1 MDCKHYNRTLRRRL
15 FAAGRVLRLGSTVAE
30 LAARGTHRTS
40 ERALRPGPPPPRSA
54 DALDQG
60 HDCRRGA
67 SELRNFCN
75 PVAAVGGD
83 DGRHRD
89 ADECG
94 TVAQGNVRLFRP
106 QLLRRAGHRR
116 HRAVG
121 SAITHVSPFASTV
134 DRILEV
140 ALGGVIGFAI
150 SFFLLPS
157 SAHPLVVDAAAGTL
171 DEMAALGELLAGFT
185 QSLDVDSVTRIQDR
199 IGQAL
204 VHMNVVGSE
213 AEHERS
219 ARLAVGPNT
228 EPLLRTLLRLRHD
241 LVMIGRGVIV
251 PLPEAFQTRLEL
263 PLAPVGVA
271 FADYLRASGVAL
283 SVRRGLP
290 SSQCRG
296 SGSQC
301 LRRRDRHAPHRR
313 PHANSFRRRGRSFL
327 CASIRN

>member
-1 MDCKHYNRTLRRRL
+1 MPLDPSFSVAPVT
-15 FAAGRVLRLGSTVAE
+15 AVIVLLV
-30 LAARGTHRTS
+30 
-40 ERALRPGPPPPRSA
+40 P
-54 DALDQG
+54 
-60 HDCRRGA
+60 
-67 SELRNFCN
+67 
-75 PVAAVGGD
+75 
-83 DGRHRD
+83 
-89 ADECG
+89 
-94 TVAQGNVRLFRP
+94 
-106 QLLRRAGHRR
+106 
-116 HRAVG
+116 
-121 SAITHVSPFASTV
+121 AITHVSPFASTV

-185 QSLDVDSVTRIQDR
+185 QSLDVNSVTRIQDR

-241 LVMIGRGVIV
+241 LVMIGRAVIV

-290 SSQCRG
+290 SLNAVEVALNAYAGEIATLRTDGLTRTLSGDAADRFFALGFAIEQLHLDFKDLEQCVAEWGG
-296 SGSQC
+296 SSRQ
-301 LRRRDRHAPHRR
+301 A
-313 PHANSFRRRGRSFL
+313 GRNKSV
-327 CASIRN
+327 